1 MYSIS
6 GGSNANYEE
15 LKYKKKL
22 FDLFINELND
32 GKLYVNNIPITT
44 WLYQEKF
51 FYGVEKILCNKK
63 IADSQYIRSARQ
75 GTSLDTFKDI
85 LEKDLTSSDEEI
97 KSHAKKFLDMYN
109 ALYPEDVKAKNSRA
123 RAKTTTKQT
132 KDSDSL

>member
-1 MYSIS
+1 MAEIQ
-6 GGSNANYEE
+6 NV
-15 LKYKKKL
+15 K
-22 FDLFINELND
+22 
-32 GKLYVNNIPITT
+32 
-44 WLYQEKF
+44 
-51 FYGVEKILCNKK
+51 
-63 IADSQYIRSARQ
+63 SACST
-75 GTSLDTFKDI
+75 TSLDTFKDI